1 MRLLFTQQAREAF
14 DIIAARDPAGA
25 VRIKEILRD
34 TLAHPTVG
42 LGSPKR
48 LEGAF
53 SGYWTRSWSY
63 LDYFIYAF
71 DAESVTVY
79 AIGLASTDS
88 IPESLHLDAYSEED
102 YQSVLRQMSSNRG
115 RGNEPKVGIFWYNRA
130 TSSLFGVVSHPVRD
144 YSRANA
150 SEGRI
155 TCSELHEDV
164 WKKEFRRQKYHG
176 DGSGPFIGAYQDKP
190 RGRVFYHV
198 DEDRYEIAVGKWI
211 EECPQAY
218 EEILQEFD
226 LPPAKTTVKYAIH
239 WDIGQSWR

>member
-1 MRLLFTQQAREAF
+1 MKLFFTSQAKDSF
-14 DIIAARDPAGA
+14 DRIAGKDPSGAG
-25 VRIKEILRD
+25 RIKRILKD
-34 TLAHPTVG
+34 TLDHPEAG
-42 LGSPKR
+42 LGSPTR

-53 SGYWTRSWSY
+53 SGLWTRSWSY
-63 LDYFIYAF
+63 QDFIIYAF
-71 DAESVTVY
+71 DEESVTVY
-79 AIGLASTDS
+79 AIGLASTDK
-88 IPESLHLDAYSEED
+88 IPEGIQVDAYSEED

-115 RGNEPKVGIFWYNRA
+115 KGNEPKVGIFWYNRSTA
-130 TSSLFGVVSHPVRD
+130 SLFGVVSHPVRD

-164 WKKEFRRQKYHG
+164 WKREYRRQKYHG

-190 RGRVFYHV
+190 RGRIFYHM
-198 DEDRYEIAVGKWI
+198 DEDRFEVAVGKWI

-226 LPPAKTTVKYAIH
+226 LPPEKTRVKYAIH